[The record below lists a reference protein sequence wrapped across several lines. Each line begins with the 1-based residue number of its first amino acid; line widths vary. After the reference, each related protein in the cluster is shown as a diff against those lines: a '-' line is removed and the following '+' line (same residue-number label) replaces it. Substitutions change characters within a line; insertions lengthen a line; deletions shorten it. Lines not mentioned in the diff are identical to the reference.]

1 METTFL
7 FKAHIKV
14 SNPIEVGNVG
24 TGIRRIIPIIGGT
37 VEGESLNGRIHLGG
51 ADYQLIR
58 YDGVTEA
65 LAHYVIETNEG
76 IPIYVIN
83 KGYRHGPKEIMDKI
97 IRGEQVPDGSYYF
110 KTTPTFETSS
120 DKYSYLNKMIII
132 GEGIR
137 KPNEVQISFYQ
148 VN

>member
-7 FKAHIKV
+7 FKANIKV
-14 SNPIEVGNVG
+14 DAPIEIGDVG
-24 TGIRRIIPIIGGT
+24 TGLRRVIPIIGGT
-37 VEGESLNGRIHLGG
+37 FEGEGIKGKVLSCG
-51 ADYQLIR
+51 ADYQIIR

-65 LAHYVIETNEG
+65 LAHYIIETDDG
-76 IPIYVIN
+76 LPIYVMN
-83 KGYRHGPKEIMDKI
+83 KGYRHGPIEIIDKI

-120 DKYSYLNKMIII
+120 EKYSFLNRMIFI

-137 KPNEVQISFYQ
+137 RPNEVQISFYQ
-148 VN
+148 VY